1 LQAEEA
7 FKGVPLKV
15 WRWMIQ
21 YHDEC
26 QGEYIHCLMVEDY
39 ENIDVAYGKKLAAE
53 QIMDFFYEYAPEG
66 ER

>member
-1 LQAEEA
+1 
-7 FKGVPLKV
+7 
-15 WRWMIQ
+15 MIQ